1 MQTDARRLTD
11 IAKCAL
17 RPMSQADAK
26 SVLSSLKDIAR
37 SHSEIADLLASDTP
51 LKDFVI
57 AALSLSPY
65 LRDMAVSQPQVL
77 VRALGEPITL
87 YLDTCIQT
95 ARHAWKGDES
105 GKPLSDAEIMTRLR
119 NAKRDIAFAIALTDL
134 SRSFDAQLS
143 R

>member
-95 ARHAWKGDES
+95 ARHAWKGDE
-105 GKPLSDAEIMTRLR
+105 GRQ
-119 NAKRDIAFAIALTDL
+119 AFVPMP
-134 SRSFDAQLS
+134 RS
-143 R
+143 